1 MIDLSIPGD
10 QLAIVEE
17 FQPGF
22 GAFEEEGIVYASIP
36 GTAKMENAVAKV
48 ENQKAVRALAR
59 GDLVYS
65 IVRNV
70 YDQVAL
76 LEFQSVPY
84 RAATN
89 TYAYMRIAHVQ
100 RGFTE
105 HFRDVF
111 RIGDFVRARVHE
123 VKPLGIYL
131 TMADADLGVV
141 RAFCASCRHELP
153 VTKRDLTCKNCG
165 RRQQRKIALKTN
177 SR

>member
-1 MIDLSIPGD
+1 MIALTVPGEN
-10 QLAIVEE
+10 LAIAEE

-22 GAFEEEGIVYASIP
+22 GTFEEEGIVYASIP
-36 GTAKMENAVAKV
+36 GNALMENAVAQV
-48 ENQKAVRALAR
+48 ENQRAIRRLSR
-59 GDLVYS
+59 GDLVYA

-131 TMADADLGVV
+131 TMADGDLGVI
-141 RAFCASCRHELP
+141 RAFCASCRHEIP
-153 VTKRDLTCKNCG
+153 VTKRDTTCNCG
-165 RRQQRKIALKTN
+165 RRQQRKIALKPTN

>member
-1 MIDLSIPGD
+1 MTVPGD

-22 GAFEEEGIVYASIP
+22 GAFEEDGIVYASIP
-36 GTAKMENAVAKV
+36 GNPKMESAVAQV
-48 ENQKAVRALAR
+48 QNPTAIRPLAR
-59 GDLVYS
+59 GDLVYA

-111 RIGDFVRARVHE
+111 RIGDYVRARVHE
-123 VKPLGIYL
+123 VKPLDIYL
-131 TMADADLGVV
+131 TMADADLGVI

-165 RRQQRKIALKTN
+165 RRQQRKIALKN
-177 SR
+177 DSRE